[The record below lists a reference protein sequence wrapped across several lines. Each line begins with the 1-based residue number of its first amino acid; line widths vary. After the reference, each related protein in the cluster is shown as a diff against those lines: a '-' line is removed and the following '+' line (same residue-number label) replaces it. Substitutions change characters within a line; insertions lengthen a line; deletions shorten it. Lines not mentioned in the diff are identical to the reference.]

1 MQVRLAGTEDARDV
15 ARLIAGFRD
24 YYGEQLPDDET
35 IRTVV
40 ERLLKDSRTEILLAG
55 EPPCGIAQL
64 RFRLSVWTGS
74 DDAWLEDVFV
84 EPEHRRAGVGRELM
98 AASLER
104 ARERGCARVQLDVNE
119 RNEAALALYRSLG
132 FDSGSPRRWEGG
144 RDLYLT
150 RWL

>member
-1 MQVRLAGTEDARDV
+1 MPVRLAGTRDAEDV
-15 ARLIAGFRD
+15 VRLIAGFRD

-40 ERLLKDSRTEILLAG
+40 ERLLEDPGTDVLLAG

-64 RFRLSVWTGS
+64 RFRLSVWTGT

-84 EPEHRRAGVGRELM
+84 EPGQRRTGVGRELM

-119 RNEAALALYRSLG
+119 RNEPALGLYRSLG
-132 FDSGSPRRWEGG
+132 FASGSPDRWNGG

-150 RWL
+150 CWL

>member
-1 MQVRLAGTEDARDV
+1 VQVRLAGPGDARDV

-40 ERLLKDSRTEILLAG
+40 ERLLKDPRTEILLAG

-64 RFRLSVWTGS
+64 RFRLSVWTGT
-74 DDAWLEDVFV
+74 DDVWLEDVFV
-84 EPEHRRAGVGRELM
+84 EPEQRRAGVGRELM

-132 FDSGSPRRWEGG
+132 FETGSPRRWDGG
-144 RDLYLT
+144 RDLYFT

>member
-1 MQVRLAGTEDARDV
+1 V

-40 ERLLKDSRTEILLAG
+40 ERLLKDPRTEILLAG

-64 RFRLSVWTGS
+64 RFRLSVWTGT
-74 DDAWLEDVFV
+74 DDVWLEDVFV
-84 EPEHRRAGVGRELM
+84 EPEQRRAGVGRELM

-132 FDSGSPRRWEGG
+132 FETGSPRRWDGG
-144 RDLYLT
+144 RDLYFT